1 MTGRIIKGI
10 GGFYYIRVDGDSEDA
25 GMIYECHA
33 RGIFRKEK
41 KRPLVGDRVR
51 IERVMGEDGL
61 IGSIEEIFPR
71 ENELIRPEASNVD
84 QAIIVFAVR
93 SPEPNLTLT
102 DSFIIQMMMQDIPVI
117 LLFNKKDLADEETV
131 EMMIDAYK
139 ASGVKCL
146 AVSAKNE
153 EDLRHVAADLEGK
166 ISILA
171 GPSGVGKSTILNALC
186 PGAGMETGEIGKK
199 SKRGKHTTR
208 HSELFMIGCMTRDGA
223 IKDSYIMD
231 TPGFTS
237 FSVPDMSENVL
248 RAYYP
253 EFFPYEGKCRFNECS
268 HTHEPDCAVKD
279 AVEEGCVNR
288 IRYMNYKS
296 LYKELS
302 ERRKYR

>member
-1 MTGRIIKGI
+1 MTGRIVKGI
-10 GGFYYIRVDGDSEDA
+10 GGFYYVRVDRGDEEA
-25 GMIYECHA
+25 GKIYECHA

-51 IERVMGEDGL
+51 IERVTGEEGL

-71 ENELIRPEASNVD
+71 KNELIRPEASNVD
-84 QAIIVFAVR
+84 QAIIVFAIR

-102 DSFIIQMMMQDIPVI
+102 DSFIIQMVMQDIPVI
-117 LLFNKKDLADEETV
+117 LLFNKKDLADEET
-131 EMMIDAYK
+131 MKTMLDAY
-139 ASGVKCL
+139 ASSGVKCL

-153 EDLRHVAADLEGK
+153 EDLKLIAEDLKGK

-171 GPSGVGKSTILNALC
+171 GPSGVGKSTILNAFC
-186 PGAGMETGEIGKK
+186 PDAGMETGEIGKK

-208 HSELFMIGCMTRDGA
+208 HSELFLISSLSDGDA
-223 IKDSYIMD
+223 AEDSYIMD

-237 FSVPDMSENVL
+237 FNVPDMSGSVL
-248 RAYYP
+248 KAYYP
-253 EFFPYEGKCRFNECS
+253 EFFPCEGKCRFNECS

-279 AVEEGCVNR
+279 AVESGSINK
-288 IRYMNYKS
+288 IRYMNYKC

>member
-1 MTGRIIKGI
+1 MTGRIVKGI
-10 GGFYYIRVDGDSEDA
+10 GGFYYVRVDRGEDEA
-25 GMIYECHA
+25 GSIYECHA

-51 IERVMGEDGL
+51 IERVAVEDGL

-84 QAIIVFAVR
+84 QAIIVFAIR

-117 LLFNKKDLADEETV
+117 LLFNKKDLADNETV
-131 EMMIDAYK
+131 QMMLDAYST
-139 ASGVKCL
+139 SGVKFL
-146 AVSAKNE
+146 AISAKNE
-153 EDLRHVAADLEGK
+153 DDLKLIAADLEGK
-166 ISILA
+166 ISVLA

-186 PGAGMETGEIGKK
+186 PDAGMETGEIGRK

-208 HSELFMIGCMTRDGA
+208 HSEMFLINSPLETE
-223 IKDSYIMD
+223 KSEDSYIMD

-237 FSVPDMSENVL
+237 FNVPDMGESIL
-248 RAYYP
+248 KAYYP

-268 HTHEPDCAVKD
+268 HTHEPDCAIKT
-279 AVEEGCVNR
+279 AVEEGKINK
-288 IRYMNYKS
+288 IRYTNYAC

-302 ERRKYR
+302 ERKKYR

>member
-1 MTGRIIKGI
+1 MTGRIVKGI
-10 GGFYYIRVDGDSEDA
+10 GGFYYVRIDRDDEAA
-25 GMIYECHA
+25 GRIYECHA

-51 IERVMGEDGL
+51 IEQVTGEEGL

-84 QAIIVFAVR
+84 QAIIVFAIK

-102 DSFIIQMMMQDIPVI
+102 DSFIIQMMMQEIPVI

-131 EMMIDAYK
+131 EMMLEAYG
-139 ASGVKCL
+139 AAGVKCL
-146 AVSAKNE
+146 AVSARNE
-153 EDLRHVAADLEGK
+153 EDLKLIASDLAGK

-186 PGAGMETGEIGKK
+186 PDAGMETGEIGKK

-208 HSELFMIGCMTRDGA
+208 HSELFMINGMTDSDVC
-223 IKDSYIMD
+223 KDSYIMD

-237 FSVPDMSENVL
+237 FNVPDMSEGVL
-248 RAYYP
+248 KAYYP

-268 HTHEPDCAVKD
+268 HTHEPDCAVKG
-279 AVEEGCVNR
+279 AVEDGCVNK

-302 ERRKYR
+302 ERKKYR

>member
-1 MTGRIIKGI
+1 MTGRIVKGI
-10 GGFYYIRVDGDSEDA
+10 GGFYYVRVNRDNEDA

-33 RGIFRKEK
+33 RGIFRKDK

-51 IERVMGEDGL
+51 IERVTGEDGL

-84 QAIIVFAVR
+84 QAIIVFAIR

-117 LLFNKKDLADEETV
+117 LLFNKKDLADEDTV
-131 EMMIDAYK
+131 KMMLEAYA

-153 EDLRHVAADLEGK
+153 EDLRHIASDLAGK

-186 PGAGMETGEIGKK
+186 PDAGMETGEIGKK

-208 HSELFMIGCMTRDGA
+208 HSELFMISGLSDSGMA
-223 IKDSYIMD
+223 EESYIMD

-237 FSVPDMSENVL
+237 FNVPDMSESVL
-248 RAYYP
+248 KAYYP

-268 HTHEPDCAVKD
+268 HTHEPDCAVKA
-279 AVEEGCVNR
+279 AVEEGSVNK
-288 IRYMNYKS
+288 IRYMNYTC

-302 ERRKYR
+302 ERKKYR